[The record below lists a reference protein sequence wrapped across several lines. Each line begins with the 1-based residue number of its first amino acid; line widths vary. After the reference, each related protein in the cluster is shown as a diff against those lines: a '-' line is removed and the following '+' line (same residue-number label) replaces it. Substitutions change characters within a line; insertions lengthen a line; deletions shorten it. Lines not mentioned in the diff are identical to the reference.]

1 MILAGI
7 AIHQIPV
14 SLSLA
19 AIFRESKFQRK
30 IQITIMALFAI
41 AAPIG
46 YMLSDIILT
55 NISIEFTG
63 LATAFA

>member
-1 MILAGI
+1 V

-19 AIFRESKFQRK
+19 AIFRESKFKRS
-30 IQITIMALFAI
+30 IQISFVALFAL

-46 YMLSDIILT
+46 FMLSDVILAHLSP
-55 NISIEFTG
+55 IFTG
-63 LATAFA
+63 LITAFA